1 MLTHRALGRD
11 LELLVVCVVDNRRP
25 MLSALRAML
34 AAIGVGR
41 IETFE
46 HPAEALDS
54 MRRDVPDIVF
64 AADELRPLSG
74 CDLIRQIR
82 AEAEPLCLVPA
93 LITSTHTKPNLV
105 DDALIAGAHQLLVL
119 PISAST
125 LCRRLDWLLNDDRP
139 FEVVA
144 GHYVVAGL
152 KERLELSRQS
162 PIYVSNLPRDTA
174 KGEAGRMV
182 SNGGRGIPTPAE
194 SVARLIGP

>member
-11 LELLVVCVVDNRRP
+11 LELLVVSVVDNRRP

-74 CDLIRQIR
+74 CDLVRQIR

-93 LITSTHTKPNLV
+93 LITTTHAKPNLV

-119 PISAST
+119 PTSAST

-152 KERLELSRQS
+152 KERLELSRQR
-162 PIYVSNLPRDTA
+162 PTYVSNLPREVTTGRPGA
-174 KGEAGRMV
+174 WSPPEAEASQRLPKV
-182 SNGGRGIPTPAE
+182 SRG
-194 SVARLIGP
+194 